1 MLAPATLAERTTL
14 RVGGPADGWV
24 VAESDDELV
33 EAVRE
38 CDDTGTAVL
47 LLGDGSNIVV
57 ADSGFR
63 GTVVDVATRG
73 VAVADV
79 PGGVSL
85 SVKAGEPW
93 DDLVDYA
100 VRQGWSGIE
109 ALSGIPGRCGSTP
122 IQNVG
127 AYGQEV
133 AQVITSVQALD
144 RRGGEI
150 VTLDPAE
157 CGFGY
162 RSSVFKESP
171 GRWAVLGVTMRLS
184 AAGTGAVAYAEL
196 ARTLGVE
203 VGGQADLRDI
213 RAAVLLLRHRKG
225 MVLDAHDHDTW
236 SAGSFF
242 TNPVVEDDAPVP
254 EGCPRFPVVR
264 GIKLSAAWLIEQAGV
279 PRGFSLGEGS
289 RAAISGRHTLAVTNR
304 GGASAADVMA
314 LARAVQDRVRQR
326 FGIALA
332 IEPTLVG
339 DPG

>member
-1 MLAPATLAERTTL
+1 M
-14 RVGGPADGWV
+14 
-24 VAESDDELV
+24 
-33 EAVRE
+33 
-38 CDDTGTAVL
+38 
-47 LLGDGSNIVV
+47 
-57 ADSGFR
+57 
-63 GTVVDVATRG
+63 
-73 VAVADV
+73 
-79 PGGVSL
+79 
-85 SVKAGEPW
+85 
-93 DDLVDYA
+93 
-100 VRQGWSGIE
+100 
-109 ALSGIPGRCGSTP
+109 
-122 IQNVG
+122 
-127 AYGQEV
+127 
-133 AQVITSVQALD
+133 
-144 RRGGEI
+144 
-150 VTLDPAE
+150 TLDPAE

-254 EGCPRFPVVR
+254 EGCPRFPAVR
-264 GIKLSAAWLIEQAGV
+264 GIKLSAAGLIEKAGV

-304 GGASAADVMA
+304 GGAGAADVMA

>member
-1 MLAPATLAERTTL
+1 VHDPVTLAERTTL
-14 RVGGPADGWV
+14 RVGGPADGWM
-24 VAESDDELV
+24 VAQSDDELV
-33 EAVRE
+33 EAVLE

-47 LLGDGSNIVV
+47 LLGDGSNVVV
-57 ADSGFR
+57 ADEGFR

-85 SVKAGEPW
+85 TVKAGEPW
-93 DDLVDYA
+93 DDLVEYA
-100 VRQGWSGIE
+100 VRQGWAGIE

-133 AQVITSVQALD
+133 AQVITSVRALD
-144 RRGGEI
+144 RLSGEL
-150 VTLDPAE
+150 VTLGPAE

-162 RSSVFKESP
+162 RSSMFKASP
-171 GRWAVLGVTMRLS
+171 GRWAVLAVTMRLS
-184 AAGTGAVAYAEL
+184 ASRTGEVAYPEL
-196 ARTLGVE
+196 ARILGVE
-203 VGGQADLRDI
+203 VGGQADLREI
-213 RAAVLLLRHRKG
+213 RAAVLALRHRKG
-225 MVLDAHDHDTW
+225 MVLDAADHDTW

-242 TNPVVEDDAPVP
+242 TNPVLGDDVDTPA
-254 EGCPRFPVVR
+254 GCPRYPAAQGTKV
-264 GIKLSAAWLIEQAGV
+264 SAAWLIENAGV
-279 PRGFSLGEGS
+279 SRGFSLGDGS
-289 RAAISGRHTLAVTNR
+289 GAAISSRHSLAITNR

-314 LARAVQDRVRQR
+314 LARAVQDRVQQA
-326 FGIALA
+326 FGIPLS